1 MKKKDKSN
9 KSIDQSLTTRV
20 FVATLMGFF
29 LSILM
34 STMGSIID
42 GIIVGHALNADQ
54 IGACSLAGPIWFIMA
69 MVSNVL
75 RKGAQ
80 NECTNELSRGNVEK
94 ARAIF
99 SSSLITGMVLATV
112 IGAGILVFR
121 IPVAHLLGA
130 KPGTTVHDHFLVYM
144 TGIAFGFPGAALM
157 DLLSCGMHLE
167 GARKKIVLSV
177 VVMSTSNAL
186 LDLISIYVFHG
197 GMLAMGITTSVS
209 YYIGAL
215 VLVFHYRKKDV
226 LLRPSIR
233 MPSPKVLLKI
243 CLEGMPMGFSRVTS
257 SWKSTYINRLLAMT
271 LTVGGLAAYNVQ
283 SQVNSIVCAL
293 FMGVA
298 QAMAVISAIYYN
310 ERDYYGMRRVVSLS
324 IWTEVVASVLIL
336 ILLDSTS
343 HQLILIRLFLGSNT
357 GSYEIAIYAL
367 TFYSIGL
374 LGQGLAV
381 MLANY
386 LQVIGHGLLSNLVYV
401 LDDIV
406 FINIGVAM
414 LRNVAIKG
422 EGSDVT
428 LVASTFLG
436 VSVGQIIML
445 LAIPILLFIVNRG
458 LRFGM
463 DGILMLPK
471 DFKLSPD
478 EELRSSIEKM
488 EDAIAFSEQAYD
500 FCLKRGVDK
509 KKAGIV
515 SLAAEEMAGNV
526 IKHGF
531 SDGKKHKLELRLVYV
546 DDELILRSRDDCR
559 TFDPKAYYQSVYEN
573 EDPTVNIGI
582 RMVVNL
588 AREVKYSSTLKLN
601 NMMVKV

>member
-1 MKKKDKSN
+1 MRMRDNSN
-9 KSIDQSLTTRV
+9 NSIDQTLATRV
-20 FVATLMGFF
+20 FVSTLMGFF

-42 GIIVGHALNADQ
+42 GIIVGHALNAEQ
-54 IGACSLAGPIWFIMA
+54 IGACSLAGPIWFTMA

-94 ARAIF
+94 ARKVF
-99 SSSLITGMVLATV
+99 SSALITGMILATT
-112 IGAGILVFR
+112 IGVGILIFR
-121 IPVAHLLGA
+121 RPVAHLLGA

-167 GARKKIVLSV
+167 GERKKIVLSAV
-177 VVMSTSNAL
+177 TMSVSNAL
-186 LDLISIYVFHG
+186 LDLITIYVFHG
-197 GMLAMGITTSVS
+197 GMLAMGITTSIS
-209 YYIGAL
+209 YYIGSL
-215 VLVFHYRKKDV
+215 ILLFHYRKKDV

-233 MPSPKVLLKI
+233 LPSPKVLYKI

-257 SWKSTYINRLLAMT
+257 SWKATYINRLLAMT

-283 SQVNSIVCAL
+283 SQVNSVVCAL

-298 QAMAVISAIYYN
+298 QAMAVISSIYYN
-310 ERDYYGMRRVVSLS
+310 ERDYYGMRRVMSLS
-324 IWTEVVASVLIL
+324 IWSEVVASVLIL
-336 ILLDSTS
+336 ILFDSS
-343 HQLILIRLFLGSNT
+343 VNQLVFIRLFLGHNT
-357 GSYEIAIYAL
+357 GSYEIAKYAM

-386 LQVIGHGLLSNLVYV
+386 LQVIGHGIMSNLVYV

-406 FINIGVAM
+406 FVYLGVDMMRNI
-414 LRNVAIKG
+414 AIKG
-422 EGSDVT
+422 EGTDVT

-436 VSVGQIIML
+436 VSVGQLFML
-445 LAIPILLFIVNRG
+445 LGIPILLLIVNRG

-478 EELRSSIEKM
+478 EELRSSVEKM
-488 EDAIAFSEQAYD
+488 EDAIDFSERAYD
-500 FCLKRGVDK
+500 FCLERGVDK

-546 DDELILRSRDDCR
+546 DGELILRSRDDCR
-559 TFDPKAYYQSVYEN
+559 TFDPKTYYQSVYEN
-573 EDPTVNIGI
+573 DDPTDNIGI
-582 RMVVNL
+582 RMIVNL

-601 NMMVKV
+601 NLMVKV